1 MKNINRKH
9 IDGPATSPPKKYRVK
24 NGTDI
29 FYTFPHWTGT
39 DIDGV
44 EFLAVCKQYP
54 SQDKTQMLHYVRK
67 DSLELIK

>member
-1 MKNINRKH
+1 MKNIKRPG
-9 IDGPATSPPKKYRVK
+9 IDGPPKGPPKKYRVK

-29 FYTFPHWTGT
+29 YYSFSHWTGT
-39 DIDGV
+39 EIDGV
-44 EFLAVCKQYP
+44 VFLAVCKQYP

>member
-1 MKNINRKH
+1 MKTVKQILK
-9 IDGPATSPPKKYRVK
+9 TYRVR
-24 NGTDI
+24 NGTETY
-29 FYTFPHWTGT
+29 YTYSHW
-39 DIDGV
+39 DSKEIDGV